1 MRIDDIA
8 YCSYVSFKH

>member
-8 YCSYVSFKH
+8 T